1 MNLEKWLSEQ
11 PDCTLWKILADVSTI
26 NADNNKASNFW
37 VLVAKKV
44 NDEINKRL
52 FVDYEG
58 ESEL

>member
-11 PDCTLWKILADVSTI
+11 PDCKLWQILADVSTI
-26 NADNNKASNFW
+26 NADHNKASDFW

-52 FVDYEG
+52 FDEG
-58 ESEL
+58 EKEL